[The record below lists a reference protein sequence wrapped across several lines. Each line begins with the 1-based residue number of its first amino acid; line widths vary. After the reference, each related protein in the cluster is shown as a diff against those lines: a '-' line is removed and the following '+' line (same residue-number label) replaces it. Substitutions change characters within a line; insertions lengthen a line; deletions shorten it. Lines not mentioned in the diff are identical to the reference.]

1 MNPLINLFR
10 ELSGLFVDDGAL
22 ALAILIVVALAALMI
37 LLMPSQSL
45 AAGAIL
51 LFGCLGV
58 LFVNVVRAAQY
69 KGIHL

>member
-22 ALAILIVVALAALMI
+22 ALAILTVVALAALTI
-37 LLMPSQSL
+37 FLLPSQSL
-45 AAGAIL
+45 VAGAIL

-58 LFVNVVRAAQY
+58 LFVNVARAAQY
-69 KGIHL
+69 RGVHL